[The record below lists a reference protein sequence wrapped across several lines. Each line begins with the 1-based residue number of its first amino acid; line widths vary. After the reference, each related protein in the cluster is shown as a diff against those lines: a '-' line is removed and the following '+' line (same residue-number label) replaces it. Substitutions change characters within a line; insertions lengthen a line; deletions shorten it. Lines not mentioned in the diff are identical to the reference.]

1 MTRRRFTLIELVVA
15 LLILSLTMGALYSFG
30 RQVTLSW
37 ERLRRDQ
44 RRLADLMTLDRAL
57 DTLLA
62 NAVPFLWPDP
72 EDANPGKERL
82 LFEGRRES
90 LLFATL
96 HQPSPDDDEGG
107 IRFVVLSLHD
117 GNLLAN
123 YHSRPFRDWRDA
135 GEGGRVAVLA
145 PNVKQLSFQYA
156 DFSPAAEAEWGDRL
170 EWVAEW
176 DVDKDKPRQ
185 EIPLA
190 ILVTVVWQDD
200 RIESWLR
207 RTSGQ
212 GYRERY
218 GKWQPRKE

>member
-15 LLILSLTMGALYSFG
+15 LLILSLTMGALYAFG
-30 RQVTLSW
+30 RQVTQSW

-72 EDANPGKERL
+72 EDANPGTERL
-82 LFEGRRES
+82 LFEGRRDT
-90 LLFATL
+90 LFFATL
-96 HQPSPDDDEGG
+96 HQPSPDDDEGA
-107 IRFVVLSLHD
+107 IRFVALSLHD

-123 YHSRPFRDWRDA
+123 YHSRPFRNWDHVGEA
-135 GEGGRVAVLA
+135 GQVAVLA
-145 PNVKQLSFQYA
+145 RNVKQLSFQYA
-156 DFSPAAEAEWGDRL
+156 DFTPDEEAEWSDRL
-170 EWVAEW
+170 EWTDEW
-176 DVDKDKPRQ
+176 DVDEDNPRQ

-200 RIESWLR
+200 RVESWLR